1 MRSRVALN
9 VFTGGFDLRVAKWHQ
24 ARDSTTLSEWSGNA
38 RNKELK
44 TLQGP
49 DVRAAAG
56 LPYRYALAV
65 RRRNCPAH
73 FLLRVLQHGNGLAVQ
88 IHLQESLDA
97 GRIGS
102 THPQVATV
110 RSPIDGGDPHPP
122 VEGDRA
128 RFSRVHRENLNFAG
142 HLTQP
147 PRGDGQ
153 H

>member
-1 MRSRVALN
+1 MERQR
-9 VFTGGFDLRVAKWHQ
+9 K
-24 ARDSTTLSEWSGNA
+24 
-38 RNKELK
+38 NKELK

-49 DVRAAAG
+49 NVGAAAG

-88 IHLQESLDA
+88 IHLQESLHA

-110 RSPIDGGDPHPP
+110 RSPIDGGDPHPS
-122 VEGDRA
+122 VDRKST
-128 RFSRVHRENLNFAG
+128 RLNSSHQIISYAVFC
-142 HLTQP
+142 LKKKTLIESNQCS
-147 PRGDGQ
+147 
-153 H
+153 